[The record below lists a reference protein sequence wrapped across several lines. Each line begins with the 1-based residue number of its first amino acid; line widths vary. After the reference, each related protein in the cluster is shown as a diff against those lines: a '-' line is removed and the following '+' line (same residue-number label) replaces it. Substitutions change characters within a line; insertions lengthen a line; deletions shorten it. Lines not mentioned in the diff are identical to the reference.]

1 MNESLVKKTRQ
12 DPRVQSFQIG
22 EIHARQ
28 AIPEKVTN
36 VIVYCHGLGANKEWM
51 ARFYEKCYQQQIG
64 IIAFDFPGHG
74 EDQRHFEDFPFQQC
88 LLDLKQVITYA
99 KTIAPVHLFGSS
111 FGGFVILNELL
122 QSPEIE
128 STFLMCPAVNFYS
141 IVKRKLSIAKEED
154 LQDQDIYLYQK
165 LKLSGSVYRELQEAE
180 RNVIQGKISHVTVV
194 HGKEDKTVFYSDVE
208 AFCVQHQIE
217 LIPVEQGKH
226 ELYDYDEMIV
236 QYLVKSIVSI
246 GS

>member
-22 EIHARQ
+22 EIHVLQ

-74 EDQRHFEDFPFQQC
+74 EDQRHFED
-88 LLDLKQVITYA
+88 
-99 KTIAPVHLFGSS
+99 LFGSS

-154 LQDQDIYLYQK
+154 LQDQDIYLYHH
-165 LKLSGSVYRELQEAE
+165 A
-180 RNVIQGKISHVTVV
+180 
-194 HGKEDKTVFYSDVE
+194 
-208 AFCVQHQIE
+208 
-217 LIPVEQGKH
+217 P
-226 ELYDYDEMIV
+226 
-236 QYLVKSIVSI
+236 
-246 GS
+246 